1 MVSGNRKFVL
11 LRGRF
16 MKHDQ
21 PINLESLTVR
31 EFCEL
36 TVERGVRP
44 TVLLAE
50 YELQRVPIESEG

>member
-1 MVSGNRKFVL
+1 
-11 LRGRF
+11 

-21 PINLESLTVR
+21 AIDLETLTVR

-36 TVERGVRP
+36 TTERGLRP

-50 YELQRVPIESEG
+50 YELRRVPKEFEG